1 MVEKDPGDCGGLS
14 VRQFYRIKEGRLVTD
29 WKKIKAEYI
38 TTDTSYRKLAQKYG
52 VHYKV
57 ISERGKTEKWVELR
71 SRHRDKTLTKTLEQ
85 ISDRQADKM
94 ARVDNL
100 ADQLLDKLQQAIT
113 ELDLQLAKHTD
124 KTKTIEYNNDRRPD
138 KPTREVIHEEEKLL
152 EVKSI
157 VDRNGLKQIAS
168 ALKDIKEIK
177 MLRSELDRQ
186 EQEARIANLQKQ
198 AEKSDKGDGKI
209 TVVLEGVLKDYA
221 Q

>member
-1 MVEKDPGDCGGLS
+1 M
-14 VRQFYRIKEGRLVTD
+14 TD

-38 TTDTSYRKLAQKYG
+38 TTDTSYRKLAQKYS

-57 ISERGKTEKWVELR
+57 ISERGKAENWVALR
-71 SRHRDKTLTKTLEQ
+71 SQYRDKTLTKTLEQ

-94 ARVDNL
+94 ARIHGL
-100 ADQLLDKLQQAIT
+100 ADQLLDKVEQAIT